1 MNTFHHNDNPILE
14 ENAHQLIT
22 PTLKKRFEE
31 LGSQNDNDNPTLVAK
46 FFNPTGSATWY
57 AIEYIEEQN
66 VCYGYVTGM
75 AYDEFGYFSIHEL
88 ESLRLPLGLKIERD
102 LYFDEIPFNDL
113 KA

>member
-1 MNTFHHNDNPILE
+1 MS
-14 ENAHQLIT
+14 
-22 PTLKKRFEE
+22 LKALNIPSIHFCR
-31 LGSQNDNDNPTLVAK
+31 LS
-46 FFNPTGSATWY
+46 TWY

>member
-1 MNTFHHNDNPILE
+1 LKTYYPFFYVLLRLHNFQRNDQPLLHWSCTRCNYSNSKAQFLILPWQSLHE
-14 ENAHQLIT
+14 
-22 PTLKKRFEE
+22 
-31 LGSQNDNDNPTLVAK
+31 
-46 FFNPTGSATWY
+46 ATWY

>member
-1 MNTFHHNDNPILE
+1 
-14 ENAHQLIT
+14 
-22 PTLKKRFEE
+22 
-31 LGSQNDNDNPTLVAK
+31 
-46 FFNPTGSATWY
+46 
-57 AIEYIEEQN
+57 
-66 VCYGYVTGM
+66 M